1 LELKEKEE
9 SFMEP
14 LKKRMEELILEE
26 KIESLIAIGAATASN
41 CIPCFEHIYE
51 KAITSGVSL
60 AEIKRASDIAEQ
72 IKKGAHIALC
82 NTISDLVGDNETS
95 DLPCRQTGNKSCSC

>member
-1 LELKEKEE
+1 
-9 SFMEP
+9 MEP
-14 LKKRMEELILEE
+14 LTKEMEELILEE
-26 KIESLIAIGAATASN
+26 KIENLIALGAATASN

-72 IKKGAHIALC
+72 VKKGAHIALS

-95 DLPCRQTGNKSCSC
+95 DLPCRQMGNNSCSC

>member
-1 LELKEKEE
+1 MKEKEE

-14 LKKRMEELILEE
+14 SKKGMKEMILEE
-26 KIESLIAIGAATASN
+26 KIENLIALGAASASN

-60 AEIKRASDIAEQ
+60 AEVRRASHIAEQ
-72 IKKGAHIALC
+72 VKKGAHIALS
-82 NTISDLVGDNETS
+82 NTIGDLVGDNETS
-95 DLPCRQTGNKSCSC
+95 DLPCRQMGNKSCGC